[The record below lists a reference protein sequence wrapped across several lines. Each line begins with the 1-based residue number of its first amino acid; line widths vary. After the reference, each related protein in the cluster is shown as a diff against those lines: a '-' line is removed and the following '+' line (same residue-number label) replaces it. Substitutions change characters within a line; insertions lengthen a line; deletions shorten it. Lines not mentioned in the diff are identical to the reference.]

1 MAEDDD
7 QAVAN
12 PLSEWRQGDFALG
25 VGSFLFGD
33 LPEEGDQD
41 SISAFFDDVDPAGFV
56 VVSQTCDIVSDSSK
70 FAFVAVCP
78 LVQVDDTR
86 VREIAR
92 GRAPRLGFVEH
103 APDGFVADLAR
114 PMTVSKQLMASWER
128 RKGFS
133 DPKQA
138 FEFSRSLERAFG
150 RFAFPDAFNEC
161 IRPLL
166 SKVTSKYGKP
176 DSPLG
181 KALRSLS
188 EFRVR
193 PSNDWGAG
201 DVRVQFFL
209 IFEPKEK
216 RVLEPAEIKGQ
227 FESVLKE
234 LPWQGGFGPDDPLV
248 RIGDYDDF
256 LARDYVESFPLDVNA
271 LSFAAAYSQAP
282 REDTQVR

>member
-1 MAEDDD
+1 MAEHDD
-7 QAVAN
+7 QVATK

-33 LPEEGDQD
+33 LPEEGDQE
-41 SISAFFDDVDPAGFV
+41 SIGAFFDDVDPAGFV
-56 VVSQTCDIVSDSSK
+56 VVSQTCDVVSDPGK
-70 FAFVAVCP
+70 FGFVAVCP
-78 LVQVDDTR
+78 LIQVNGTR
-86 VREIAR
+86 IKEIAR

-114 PMTVSKQLMASWER
+114 PMTVSKQLLASWER
-128 RKGFS
+128 RIGFS

-138 FEFSRSLERAFG
+138 FEFSRSIERTFG

-166 SKVTSKYGKP
+166 SKAASKYGKP

-188 EFRVR
+188 ELRVR
-193 PSNDWGAG
+193 PSTNDWRES
-201 DVRVQFFL
+201 DIRVQFFL

-216 RVLEPAEIKGQ
+216 RVLSPFEIKVE
-227 FESVLKE
+227 FEAVLNE
-234 LPWQGGFGPDDPLV
+234 LPWQDGYGPDDPLV

-271 LSFAAAYSQAP
+271 LSFAAAYSQ
-282 REDTQVR
+282 D